1 MRLRLLS
8 FAFALGLLSALVVT
22 PLAATAAPPTRT
34 DPFTSIPVTG
44 TFPAGTTSTGVP
56 TTGGTFSGL
65 LTVTSFAVQNGQLVA
80 NGTLSGTLT
89 DTATATVLGTVTKAV
104 TLPVSASGSCRILHL
119 TLGPLDLDLL
129 GLQVHLDRV
138 VLDITAQQGPGNLL
152 GNLLC
157 AIANLLNGSTSGTAL
172 NQIVNL
178 LNQILAL
185 L

>member
-8 FAFALGLLSALVVT
+8 LAFGLGLLSTLLAT
-22 PLAATAAPPTRT
+22 PLAASAAPPKIKN
-34 DPFTSIPVTG
+34 PLVNIPVTG
-44 TFPAGTTSTGVP
+44 TFPAGTTSTGLP

-65 LTVTSFAVQNGQLVA
+65 LNVTSVAVQNGQLVA
-80 NGTLSGTLT
+80 NGTLTGTLT
-89 DTATATVLGTVTKAV
+89 DTSTGTSLGTITQAV
-104 TLPVSASGSCRILHL
+104 TLPASVTGSCQILHL
-119 TLGPLDLDLL
+119 TLGPLDLNLL

-157 AIANLLNGSTSGTAL
+157 AIANLLNGSTSTTAL
-172 NQIVNL
+172 NQIANL